1 VEEKQLSSSL
11 SRLQAAQDSLP
22 RNLTQA
28 LRQELEPILL
38 EIQTAIDEQSQDTMV
53 YDRPEVIAPPPLPS
67 GNTNWRR

>member
-53 YDRPEVIAPPPLPS
+53 YDRPDRPTPATQWEY
-67 GNTNWRR
+67 